1 LKRIWFNIKAEN
13 IPLYHIPKP
22 AKDLNDFTTTEKD
35 MNKKQSRHP
44 TSEYRALSED
54 LFVVN
59 EAQAKVDNVTKQ
71 LGGMGMG
78 APQVGEPQ
86 EQDFES

>member
-1 LKRIWFNIKAEN
+1 
-13 IPLYHIPKP
+13 
-22 AKDLNDFTTTEKD
+22 

-54 LFVVN
+54 LFVINQPQTKV
-59 EAQAKVDNVTKQ
+59 EAVTNQ
-71 LGGMGMG
+71 LGGLGMG
-78 APQVGEPQ
+78 AQEKEPQ

>member
-1 LKRIWFNIKAEN
+1 LKRIWFNIKGEN

-44 TSEYRALSED
+44 TSDYRALSED
-54 LFVVN
+54 LFVINQPQTKV
-59 EAQAKVDNVTKQ
+59 EAVTNQ
-71 LGGMGMG
+71 LGGLGMG
-78 APQVGEPQ
+78 AQEKEPQ